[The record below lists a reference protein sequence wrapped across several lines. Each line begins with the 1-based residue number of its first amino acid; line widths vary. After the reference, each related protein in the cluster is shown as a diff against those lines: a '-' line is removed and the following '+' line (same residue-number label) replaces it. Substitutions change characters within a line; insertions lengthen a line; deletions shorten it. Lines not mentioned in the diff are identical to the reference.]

1 MFAAPF
7 LLCKSSR
14 LAVRRL
20 SDAFFS
26 RVFFLTKASSSGEK
40 KMISVEQRQP
50 QSLPGWRT
58 TVDCKVTVFKL
69 AYFLKTHWN
78 KIGKRAAG
86 MDILYV
92 YTGDLIA

>member
-1 MFAAPF
+1 M
-7 LLCKSSR
+7 
-14 LAVRRL
+14 
-20 SDAFFS
+20 
-26 RVFFLTKASSSGEK
+26 TKASSSGEK

-50 QSLPGWRT
+50 QPGWRT

-69 AYFLKTHWN
+69 AYFLKTHWT
-78 KIGKRAAG
+78 KIRKRAAG